1 MLTGLQTTGPR
12 DITTAWV
19 ALSGKSHVRHLSFTS
34 MKRQIYRVDNN
45 INKEKI
51 IMWLVKCAADLIYDR
66 FSIYNK
72 QFFVMY
78 LMYLWDVCTRI

>member
-12 DITTAWV
+12 DITTACI
-19 ALSGKSHVRHLSFTS
+19 ALSEKSHVRHLSFTS

-51 IMWLVKCAADLIYDR
+51 IMRLVKCAADLIYDC
-66 FSIYNK
+66 FSVYNK
-72 QFFVMY
+72 QFIFKY
-78 LMYLWDVCTRI
+78 LMYL